1 MNNYTFLETFFRL
14 FDLKNAKPVDFVCM
28 ANAFREYCKVPELQG
43 ETLIKVAGTS
53 GHGIALYFQSGLVI
67 SAYESVVYF
76 YDMEDNEIEEFETYE
91 EYSLY
96 KLEGRD
102 NY

>member
-28 ANAFREYCKVPELQG
+28 ANAFREYSKVPEG
-43 ETLIKVAGTS
+43 EILTDVVVVI
-53 GHGIALYFQSGLVI
+53 GHKITLYFQSGLVI
-67 SAYESVVYF
+67 DAYQTKVYF
-76 YDMEDNEIEEFETYE
+76 YHEEDSFIEGYKTYK
-91 EYSLY
+91 EYSLG